1 MGLWWKA
8 VTVTV
13 LRFEKRV
20 VEEMEQPDVVLA
32 VTGDAR
38 TNNRRCDGCKL
49 GGLAVE
55 LSVPM
60 KTIGCCRC
68 KWGWGS
74 ERGFWVSIE
83 KVVVT
88 IKGVRVQMEMEEEM
102 DAGFSKHQ
110 MMKDELQ
117 GEL

>member
-1 MGLWWKA
+1 MSGA
-8 VTVTV
+8 VVESCKSGTV

-49 GGLAVE
+49 GGLVVE

-68 KWGWGS
+68 GWGWWS

-88 IKGVRVQMEMEEEM
+88 IKGVRVQMEMEVKVEEM
-102 DAGFSKHQ
+102 EDMIAGFSNTR
-110 MMKDELQ
+110 
-117 GEL
+117 